1 MAIVP
6 RFRSFLVCSPAHF
19 SAWSVGPQLK
29 GVAGAGRL
37 HRRPLG
43 QARTLLL
50 ELFQSSP
57 ALTLAQFRDAAGI
70 SRRYA
75 LLLLEHW
82 DRKGLTRREGNY
94 RVLLDKNM

>member
-1 MAIVP
+1 MEDAFGPDAPACRQVMAAMTRQGTLVP
-6 RFRSFLVCSPAHF
+6 LGEGCRI
-19 SAWSVGPQLK
+19 
-29 GVAGAGRL
+29 

-57 ALTLAQFRDAAGI
+57 TLTLARFRDAAGI

-82 DRKGLTRREGNY
+82 DREGLTRREGNY